1 MAELVIAAGSSH
13 GPSIQS
19 APEHWARLGDGDT
32 RDPRFDF
39 EALRRKARPGLEKEL
54 TIDVWR
60 ARHAAAHA
68 ALKVLNQSLRAARLD
83 AVVVV
88 SNVHHVYPAGH
99 HPVFGVFRAETYPVT
114 TRAER
119 PFDPDQR
126 FIDEDKRPKDKN
138 VVMAPGHGAL
148 ATHLVE
154 AMIADDF
161 DVACLDQLPDG
172 KALDD
177 AFTFADDWLL
187 GGRRIPMVPFFLS
200 RDLPNQAH
208 LRRCHAM
215 GAALGRAIRSFPGA
229 LRIGLV
235 ASGGLSHQILDE
247 ELDREV
253 IAALT
258 GGQPETLFGL
268 DRARLN
274 FGPGTP
280 EILNWIAVAAAMAP
294 ARLELVD
301 YIPAYRSLAG
311 TGHGLTFG
319 LWR

>member
-1 MAELVIAAGSSH
+1 MAEIVIAAGSSH

-19 APEHWARLGDGDT
+19 TPEHWARLGEGDT

-39 EALRRKARPGLEKEL
+39 EALKARARPGLEKEL
-54 TIDVWR
+54 TLDVWR
-60 ARHAAAHA
+60 ARHGAARA
-68 ALKVLNQSLRAARLD
+68 ALKTLNAALRAARLD

-88 SNVHHVYPAGH
+88 SNVHRVYPADH
-99 HPVFGVFRAETYPVT
+99 HPVFGVFRAESYPVT

-138 VVMAPGHGAL
+138 VVEARGHAAL
-148 ATHLVE
+148 ATHLIE
-154 AMIADDF
+154 TMIADDI
-161 DVACLDQLPDG
+161 DVACLDRLPDG

-177 AFTFADDWLL
+177 AFTFAYDWML
-187 GGRRIPMVPFFLS
+187 GGRDVPMVPFFLS

-208 LRRCHAM
+208 PKRCHAM
-215 GAALGRAIRSFPGA
+215 GAALGRAIRSFPGN
-229 LRIGLV
+229 LRVGLI
-235 ASGGLSHQILDE
+235 ASGGLSHQFLDE
-247 ELDREV
+247 ELDRQV
-253 IAALT
+253 IAALAQ
-258 GGQPETLFGL
+258 GRPEDLFGL

-274 FGPGTP
+274 LGPGTP

-294 ARLELVD
+294 QRLDLVD
-301 YIPAYRSLAG
+301 YVPAYRSLAS